1 MTSFGLYKSSGKNK
15 YGAAKVEYKG
25 ILFDSRYE
33 RDRYIYLCHLQKQGK
48 ISGLRLQQRF
58 RIIKKVIKLVP
69 TQLKTK
75 VRWDEKVIEKEASY
89 HCDFL
94 YKENGKI
101 IVEEFKSKMTAELPD
116 YILRRKLMVNKIYT
130 HNKIPNRTQWVFREV
145 VYERKGKTTIT
156 DK

>member
-1 MTSFGLYKSSGKNK
+1 MGKNFGRASGNNK
-15 YGAAKVEYKG
+15 YGASKVVFKG
-25 ILFDSRYE
+25 ITFDSRYE
-33 RDRYIYLCHLQKQGK
+33 RDRYIYLCHLQKTGK
-48 ISGLRLQQRF
+48 ISGLRLQVGF

-75 VRWDEKVIEKEASY
+75 IRWEQRVVEKEARY

-94 YKENGKI
+94 YEENGKV

-116 YILRRKLMVNKIYT
+116 YILRRKLMVNKIYD
-130 HNKIPNRTQWVFREV
+130 HNERKNRRQWVFREV
-145 VYERKGKTTIT
+145 IYERKGVTTIT